1 MIGENRDESKAGSYT
16 LPDMMRL
23 ASGSAVRT
31 VADWEQR
38 RRPELLDL
46 FRSEIYGYAHPRPP
60 AHIQDRRSDPQA
72 MGGKA
77 SFKKVA
83 ISFRLNGDPFTFHVM
98 LFIPNQRRGRVP
110 AFLTLNDRPVTPIP
124 RARSNPKTGPP
135 NT

>member
-1 MIGENRDESKAGSYT
+1 VIGENRDESKAGSYT

-77 SFKKVA
+77 SFKKWPSASGSMA
-83 ISFRLNGDPFTFHVM
+83 IRLPSTSCFSSPTSAGAGFQPFSLSTTA
-98 LFIPNQRRGRVP
+98 Q
-110 AFLTLNDRPVTPIP
+110 
-124 RARSNPKTGPP
+124 
-135 NT
+135 